1 MTLKKIYIAVAALAL
16 VGLAAWSW
24 IATAYDYREDA
35 EEATGLVL
43 SVYLEEGMTGLIAL
57 SKECYEH
64 EKTKAQTCFASDV
77 ASKVWDRG
85 VTAAMKLPTEDY
97 FNDERIIERLLESDK
112 GKKFTKAEAAAIIP
126 KIAEFVD
133 ERLVVEWQRQKYKLD
148 TAD

>member
-1 MTLKKIYIAVAALAL
+1 MNKKKIYISVAALA
-16 VGLAAWSW
+16 VAGLAAWSW
-24 IATAYDYREDA
+24 MANAYDYREDA

-43 SVYLEEGMTGLIAL
+43 SVYLEEGMAGLIAL

-64 EKTKAQTCFASDV
+64 EKTKAQTCLASDV

-97 FNDERIIERLLESDK
+97 FDDEKIIERLLESDK

-126 KIAEFVD
+126 KIAEVVD
-133 ERLVVEWQRQKYKLD
+133 ERLVVEWNLQKHKLEVGE
-148 TAD
+148 

>member
-1 MTLKKIYIAVAALAL
+1 MTLKKIYITIAALAL
-16 VGLAAWSW
+16 AGLAAWSW
-24 IATAYDYREDA
+24 MATAYNYKEDA

-43 SVYLEEGMTGLIAL
+43 SVYLEEGMAGLIAL

-64 EKTKAQTCFASDV
+64 EKTKAQTCLASDV

-97 FNDERIIERLLESDK
+97 FDDERIIERLLESDK
-112 GKKFTKAEAAAIIP
+112 GKMFTKAEAAAIIP
-126 KIAEFVD
+126 KIAEVVD